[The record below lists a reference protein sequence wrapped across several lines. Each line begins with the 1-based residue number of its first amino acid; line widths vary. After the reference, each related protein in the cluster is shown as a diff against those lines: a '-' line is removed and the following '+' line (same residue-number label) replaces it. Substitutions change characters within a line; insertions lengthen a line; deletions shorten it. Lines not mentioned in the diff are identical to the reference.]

1 MNDELAR
8 QTESIAARLVLDSVD
23 VVAICRAE
31 QDLRALALGS
41 SIAALGTAFAAAIV
55 RAASVIAAA
64 LLLPEH
70 RLQERGRPS
79 LR

>member
-1 MNDELAR
+1 MNDELVK
-8 QTESIAARLVLDSVD
+8 QTQSIAARLVLDSVD

-31 QDLRALALGS
+31 QDLRALAFGS
-41 SIAALGTAFAAAIV
+41 SIAALATAFAAAIV
-55 RAASVIAAA
+55 RVASFIAPA
-64 LLLPEH
+64 LSLPEH